1 MSRVYIYIATDLC
14 VLAFLCVRN
23 PSPSGPFAI
32 GDSKH
37 PSLTDEH
44 CKYQYAYVPA
54 CVWRGI

>member
-1 MSRVYIYIATDLC
+1 